1 MAVNRIYC
9 ATGLTGG
16 ATGALDSIDGIN
28 LIDKDMALVI
38 NQTTLYIYALDEDSA
53 AAESSPDVISPDT
66 NPVNKRWILQSL
78 HVNDITISD
87 DIILATDD
95 VKIGDTLEVVG
106 NTQFGDADGTGADVT
121 FYSDTAGDTMVYSG
135 SGKTFTLT
143 DIEFIS
149 NNVDISAGEIDGT
162 TVGVNSASTGDFT
175 TIGATTP
182 GTIVGTTIDA
192 NTDFTVGTT
201 VITSGV
207 ITDATLSLAGDV
219 DCTGAHSATTYDA
232 DTDFTVGGLVITDG
246 DIADTGILTI
256 TPTTSLQV
264 QGAGALGVGT
274 DDTTR
279 GYLSL
284 YGFGAAQTGGGVID
298 LYTAADHDTTINLYR
313 IQIYQDDLRI
323 GPDTDTDAL
332 TYTGADGKFNFNG
345 AAGVDVVNALTAG
358 TVDADSDFTVGG
370 TVISDASIVDDG
382 TLTINA
388 TTGVSM
394 TGNGY
399 LYLGSND
406 VTPGWL
412 RIYGSNAGGAQG
424 GLIDFYNDAG
434 NDDTDEYWRI
444 YASGG
449 NLQIGRAADQ
459 DMLVFLE
466 AGTLQ
471 STVAFDVDAAL
482 TATTVDA
489 DTDFTVGGTVITDAT
504 ITDDGVFTITAATDI
519 NLTNTGGAGANAYTY
534 VGTSDSVRGIVSLR
548 ADNDTSGPYIEFQ
561 VCPDQDHNGTSAW
574 YIDSVNNTDDLNIGS
589 AEDTDMLRFIGGTH
603 TIQST
608 VAFDVDAALTA
619 TTVDADTDF
628 TVGSTVITDGVIT
641 DATGLSIAAT
651 TNFNNNAMTNV
662 DINSGAI
669 DGTTIGAASAT
680 TGIFTTVNATT
691 DVTLNSDAKLEL
703 TMPAADAKA
712 TAITI
717 AGQDLD
723 TNAEGT
729 AGRAGGIVYLNSVDT
744 AWDTADHDTLAES
757 GPVLL
762 AMVPTATASADPTTL
777 MTYGLIKETS
787 WSWTVGAVLY
797 LGNAG
802 AMTETAPTTDGEII
816 RIMGH
821 AVDATTVMFNPSPDW
836 IVYSA

>member
-1 MAVNRIYC
+1 MYGAETTNTQGGRIDFHPGVDYDTDIGSYRIQVDSDDFQIGPSTDEDAFKFTAAGAAVTAAFNV
-9 ATGLTGG
+9 GLT
-16 ATGALDSIDGIN
+16 
-28 LIDKDMALVI
+28 
-38 NQTTLYIYALDEDSA
+38 
-53 AAESSPDVISPDT
+53 
-66 NPVNKRWILQSL
+66 
-78 HVNDITISD
+78 
-87 DIILATDD
+87 
-95 VKIGDTLEVVG
+95 
-106 NTQFGDADGTGADVT
+106 
-121 FYSDTAGDTMVYSG
+121 
-135 SGKTFTLT
+135 
-143 DIEFIS
+143 
-149 NNVDISAGEIDGT
+149 
-162 TVGVNSASTGDFT
+162 
-175 TIGATTP
+175 
-182 GTIVGTTIDA
+182 GTTIDA
-192 NTDFTVGTT
+192 T
-201 VITSGV
+201 
-207 ITDATLSLAGDV
+207 
-219 DCTGAHSATTYDA
+219 
-232 DTDFTVGGLVITDG
+232 TDFTVGGTVITDN
-246 DIADTGILTI
+246 TI
-256 TPTTSLQV
+256 TDDGLLWLTTASGV
-264 QGAGALGVGT
+264 RVNTSAAAGNPAILYLGVSDSHNAIVYLYADDNTSAPFLNFQVPPDNDGNSTTNWIIGGT
-274 DDTTR
+274 DNTDD
-279 GYLSL
+279 
-284 YGFGAAQTGGGVID
+284 FVIGA
-298 LYTAADHDTTINLYR
+298 NN
-313 IQIYQDDLRI
+313 
-323 GPDTDTDAL
+323 DTDMLKFIGGATPTIQATCAFDVDA
-332 TYTGADGKFNFNG
+332 
-345 AAGVDVVNALTAG
+345 ALTAT
-358 TVDADSDFTVGG
+358 TVDADSDFTVGS
-370 TVISDASIVDDG
+370 TVITDGVITDATGLQIAADVTITGDLLTVGTADSDAGRLFLYGDG
-382 TLTINA
+382 GASTQGGDL
-388 TTGVSM
+388 
-394 TGNGY
+394 Y
-399 LYLGSND
+399 LY
-406 VTPGWL
+406 T
-412 RIYGSNAGGAQG
+412 
-424 GLIDFYNDAG
+424 
-434 NDDTDEYWRI
+434 
-444 YASGG
+444 
-449 NLQIGRAADQ
+449 AADHDDNVQNFSIQVSSAELWIGPDINQ
-459 DMLVFLE
+459 DVMKFLE
-466 AGTLQ
+466 AGTVQ
-471 STVAFDVDAAL
+471 FTAAVDVDAAL

-489 DTDFTVGGTVITDAT
+489 DTDFTVGGTVITDNT
-504 ITDDGVFTITAATDI
+504 ITDDGILLLVPTTAVQVQGGSSIYLGTNDTTAGVAIIYGDNGTNGGTLRIHTGATGDDGGLEYFDFAVDNDDLWI
-519 NLTNTGGAGANAYTY
+519 GPGGNTDALKFVGTGG
-534 VGTSDSVRGIVSLR
+534 
-548 ADNDTSGPYIEFQ
+548 ND
-561 VCPDQDHNGTSAW
+561 V
-574 YIDSVNNTDDLNIGS
+574 
-589 AEDTDMLRFIGGTH
+589 